1 LIDVT
6 RTLDARVESPRPDAL
21 AWNLHRAA
29 RKPGVEMTRQQRAL
43 MLFALLLISAVVLG
57 YAGNEARANDA
68 AEPGATTVERLAL
81 IAGDYRPG
89 GTQRDR
95 RVEIGVSHED
105 GSFGNEVR
113 RALLR

>member
-1 LIDVT
+1 
-6 RTLDARVESPRPDAL
+6 
-21 AWNLHRAA
+21 
-29 RKPGVEMTRQQRAL
+29 MTRQQRAL

-57 YAGNEARANDA
+57 CARIEARAHAA
-68 AEPGATTVERLAL
+68 AEPGAAAAVERLAL

-89 GTQRDR
+89 GTQQDR

-105 GSFGNEVR
+105 GAFGNEVR